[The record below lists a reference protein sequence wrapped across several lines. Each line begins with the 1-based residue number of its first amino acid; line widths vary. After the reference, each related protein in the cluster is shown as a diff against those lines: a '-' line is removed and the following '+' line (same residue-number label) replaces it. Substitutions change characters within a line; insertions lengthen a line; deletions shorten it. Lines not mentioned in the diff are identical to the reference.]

1 MQTAAGLGC
10 KVPGDLRLAG
20 FDDAGFATLL
30 TTPLTTIRQPC
41 RYLGITCIDVM
52 LGRIRHPELPP
63 APRSCEGNWWCAP
76 RQWANN

>member
-1 MQTAAGLGC
+1 MQAAAGLGC

-30 TTPLTTIRQPC
+30 ATPLTTIRQPC
-41 RYLGITCIDVM
+41 RHLGITCIDAM

-63 APRSCEGNWWCAP
+63 RTILLQGELVVRASTMGR
-76 RQWANN
+76 